1 MVSSTDRILPKT
13 TLAPET
19 IEEDEEVEVEPDV
32 KVMEEQSQFNEI
44 MIWGHE
50 SLPEDT
56 ADPYM
61 KGIEEWISFAEQVC
75 EVSRD
80 RTQLMVLRSIHLTII
95 TRLLE

>member
-1 MVSSTDRILPKT
+1 MPKT